1 MLGRQML
8 TELRDVIC
16 CLTDQV
22 MQKAGQYDPSGY
34 FLIEVWIRLPLSIHE
49 EQFLTWS
56 NTILNFCRM
65 YFTMI

>member
-34 FLIEVWIRLPLSIHE
+34 FLIEVWIRSPLGIHE